1 MTSETLKF
9 ATINPHRL
17 SEVDVVKTK
26 KATSLF
32 DKKKKKP
39 AEYVMAVGA
48 EENYVDDDLKYYRE
62 TNYGSISRKQAGMIY
77 RAYKENELP
86 GIGENQISWLYNRM
100 AGSGMPTTNTTDKQI
115 AGQMLGVVDAVAAKD
130 YSAATR
136 IFNKALDSYY
146 NAYNDM
152 IYKDDRPK
160 AR

>member
-1 MTSETLKF
+1 MAKSKYYMQQYR
-9 ATINPHRL
+9 AR
-17 SEVDVVKTK
+17 K
-26 KATSLF
+26 KAEKLAAVAVVAEAQ
-32 DKKKKKP
+32 KP

-48 EENYVDDDLKYYRE
+48 TENYVDDDLKYYRE

-115 AGQMLGVVDAVAAKD
+115 AGQMLGVVDAVAVKD

-146 NAYNDM
+146 SSYNDM